1 MVRDDFLKLT
11 CTNLTVSRQ
20 SQNKIFEAKEK
31 DLLRQL
37 EEERARAEQLE
48 NEAQR
53 SFEAEEQAARCKDEV
68 DALMEQLNQSKA
80 QVQQLESE
88 RTENASVAS
97 DSEIALKSRIQEL
110 EAATGAQ
117 SAEYQKLKVCLFGW
131 QI

>member
-1 MVRDDFLKLT
+1 
-11 CTNLTVSRQ
+11 
-20 SQNKIFEAKEK
+20 
-31 DLLRQL
+31 L

-88 RTENASVAS
+88 RTQNASVAS

-110 EAATGAQ
+110 EAATEAQ
-117 SAEYQKLKVCLFGW
+117 SAEYQKLKVCLFWVANLNGDNCNDFCAVLLGRVGRNVACS
-131 QI
+131 

>member
-1 MVRDDFLKLT
+1 MVRDALLKLT

-37 EEERARAEQLE
+37 EEERARAEQLV

-68 DALMEQLNQSKA
+68 DALMEQLTQSKA